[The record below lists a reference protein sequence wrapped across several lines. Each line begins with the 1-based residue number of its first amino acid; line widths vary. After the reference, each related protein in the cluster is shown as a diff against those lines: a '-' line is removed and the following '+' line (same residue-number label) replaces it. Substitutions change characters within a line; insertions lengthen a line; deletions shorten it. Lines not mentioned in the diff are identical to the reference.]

1 MFGSSFEPWRY
12 SSVLSELR
20 DGRAGEEDRLSQ
32 WNWVDIPCWKEDF
45 AGSRFDTYIR
55 VGRSV
60 ISTLDAA
67 SMRPR
72 SDIPSAAT
80 IKSAVNFSPWVVQ
93 SFGFTPRS

>member
-1 MFGSSFEPWRY
+1 MFGSWFEPWRY
-12 SSVLSELR
+12 SRVLGELG
-20 DGRAGEEDRLSQ
+20 DGRACEEDRLSQ

-55 VGRSV
+55 VGRLV

-67 SMRPR
+67 SMMPR

-80 IKSAVNFSPWVVQ
+80 IKSAVNFSPFVVQ
-93 SFGFTPRS
+93 SLDFAPRS